1 MKKIDAIL
9 NREQEKYPALI
20 NKLSMI
26 LEPFALLATGN
37 APVYIGRI
45 AEEMAVKECKECG
58 AFIFSIEGND
68 LAHVDLKKMEA
79 SVFGGEHFSIS
90 TEDAQS
96 VKNVLEA
103 LKHRDGSDNDID
115 PVRDIIDGSDN
126 DIDLVRDIID
136 GMPKELKSLLGAAI
150 AVSRLRKRGDN

>member
-45 AEEMAVKECKECG
+45 AEEMAVKECG

-96 VKNVLEA
+96 VKSVLEA
-103 LKHRDGSDNDID
+103 LKGSDND
-115 PVRDIIDGSDN
+115 PVKDIIE
-126 DIDLVRDIID
+126 

-150 AVSRLRKRGDN
+150 AVSRPRKRGDN

>member
-9 NREQEKYPALI
+9 NREQEKYPTLI

-96 VKNVLEA
+96 VKNVL
-103 LKHRDGSDNDID
+103 
-115 PVRDIIDGSDN
+115 
-126 DIDLVRDIID
+126 
-136 GMPKELKSLLGAAI
+136 AAI
-150 AVSRLRKRGDN
+150 MTLTLLRTLSMVCPRNSNHFSELLLQYQDSAREEITKEGF